1 MPKNTGIGLAGIVLL
16 GTSLL
21 LLWFVILSGV
31 TRHTPLNHT
40 YFLRADTSGI
50 TGARDTTQWTY
61 FYHCGLNN
69 QDCHPARAAP
79 AFGRAWDSN
88 ADNIPNG
95 LGGSHGKHTTSF
107 RIYYMW
113 RFGWVFLMMT
123 LFFEVLS
130 FFSAFL
136 ACCGRLGA
144 AVSYFISSIA
154 LFFYALGVSLTTA
167 VFVIARN
174 KFHKAGRS
182 SKIGPWAF
190 GFLWGSF
197 VALLIADILFCF
209 GIRGASSRN
218 KSSTGGS
225 TTGGGGGG
233 GIFSRNRSTRS
244 RSYDG
249 RRVKEE
255 YS

>member
-1 MPKNTGIGLAGIVLL
+1 MPKNAGIGLAGIVLL

-31 TRHTPLNHT
+31 THHTPLSHT
-40 YFLRADTSGI
+40 YFLRADTNGI

-61 FYHCGLNN
+61 FYYCGRGN
-69 QDCHPARAAP
+69 QDCGGAHAAP

-88 ADNIPNG
+88 ADNIPDG
-95 LGGSHGKHTTSF
+95 LGGSHGKHTTSR
-107 RIYYMW
+107 RIYYLW
-113 RFGWVFLMMT
+113 RFGWVFLIMT

-144 AVSYFISSIA
+144 AVSYFVSSIA
-154 LFFYALGVSLTTA
+154 LFFYALGISLTTA

-174 KFHKAGRS
+174 KFHKAGRDA
-182 SKIGPWAF
+182 KIGPWAF

-197 VALLIADILFCF
+197 AALLIADVLFCL
-209 GIRGASSRN
+209 GIRGGGSRN
-218 KSSTGGS
+218 KDSSGGS
-225 TTGGGGGG
+225 NSGGGG
-233 GIFSRNRSTRS
+233 GIFSRRRSTRS